1 LRDFTFIY
9 DGNQTYLA
17 DHSINFDLISLLYE
31 RTQDIT
37 RYQSLNYSIV
47 EDERIQQKLLALS
60 IYDSHNEVRDVLT
73 SVSSRTDERTC
84 IDLTTTAQDDL
95 YMLSLKAEPSLWTS
109 MKKYVWSLTSW
120 KALC

>member
-1 LRDFTFIY
+1 MRDFTFIY

-60 IYDSHNEVRDVLT
+60 IYDSHNEVRYLLT
-73 SVSSRTDERTC
+73 SV
-84 IDLTTTAQDDL
+84 
-95 YMLSLKAEPSLWTS
+95 
-109 MKKYVWSLTSW
+109 
-120 KALC
+120 